1 MHLTYCE
8 SSISVSL
15 ILYYVL
21 LLQLTADSDT
31 RLHVIQIVLAVL
43 LYYLAN
49 QRRSYVDEN

>member
-21 LLQLTADSDT
+21 LLQLTADTDT